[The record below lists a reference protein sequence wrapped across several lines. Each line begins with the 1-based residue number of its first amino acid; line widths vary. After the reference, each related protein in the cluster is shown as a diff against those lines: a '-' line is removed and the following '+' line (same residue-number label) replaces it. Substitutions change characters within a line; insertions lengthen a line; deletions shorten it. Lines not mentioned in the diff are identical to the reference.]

1 MSDYELPEVNFTKE
15 ELTYLQD
22 LMSAER
28 AQWFNYYESLL
39 EEGQLDKAEEA
50 HKDYEMCRTLRNK
63 LYHMNGRDTLAPGN
77 HEQRWWDQQ
86 HDY

>member
-1 MSDYELPEVNFTKE
+1 MSDYELPSVTLTPE

-22 LMSAER
+22 HLNSQR
-28 AQWFNYYESLL
+28 SQWFNYYEDCL
-39 EEGQLDKAEEA
+39 ENGRLDGAERA
-50 HKDYEMCRTLRNK
+50 HKHYEMMKSLRDRV
-63 LYHMNGRDTLAPGN
+63 YHMNGRDTLAPGN